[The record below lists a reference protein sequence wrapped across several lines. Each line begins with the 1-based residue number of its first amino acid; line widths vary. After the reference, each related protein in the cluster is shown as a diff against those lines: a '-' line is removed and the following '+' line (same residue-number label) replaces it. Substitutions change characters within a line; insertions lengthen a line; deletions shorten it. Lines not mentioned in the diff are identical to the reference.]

1 MNFFF
6 GINNNYFKSEIQIPL
21 FQNRNFKK
29 QNLKLFKTY
38 PKKNKWI
45 LKEIVDKKI
54 DDYFYILKNDDISN
68 NEIYFLTHEDVLETF
83 DENKLKNFDSF
94 TDTFPE
100 FRANLKLYLN
110 EGGFSSYQSEYP
122 YEMVKK
128 KGLILIS
135 ISSLANL

>member
-6 GINNNYFKSEIQIPL
+6 GINNDYFKSEIQIPR

-38 PKKNKWI
+38 PKENKWI

-54 DDYFYILKNDDISN
+54 DDYFYILKNQDISN
-68 NEIYFLTHEDVLETF
+68 DEIYFLTHNDVFDTF
-83 DENKLKNFDSF
+83 DEDKLGNFDNF

-122 YEMVKK
+122 YGMVKK
-128 KGLILIS
+128 KG
-135 ISSLANL
+135 